1 MLCVHDTSV
10 GQTNGSTK
18 PDNVRGS
25 SVKSLFRK
33 ARFATQKELNRETRS
48 RVNKGTN
55 SFEIVL
61 VPSLE
66 TS

>member
-18 PDNVRGS
+18 PDNVRGR

-33 ARFATQKELNRETRS
+33 RVFVTKKNRDDETRS
-48 RVNKGTN
+48 RVNKSTTKL
-55 SFEIVL
+55 EIVL